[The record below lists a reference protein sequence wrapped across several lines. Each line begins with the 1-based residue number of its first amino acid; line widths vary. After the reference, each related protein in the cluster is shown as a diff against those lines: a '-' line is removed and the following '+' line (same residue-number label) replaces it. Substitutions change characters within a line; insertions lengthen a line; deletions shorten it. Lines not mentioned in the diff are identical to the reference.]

1 MNRVKN
7 YLSLVTFSHTI
18 FAMPFA
24 LIGFYL
30 AIKKPFSGFTQLN
43 LNTSISWSNY
53 STPFIANNSLSHK
66 LLAGMNPY
74 WGTAIYLGLVIL
86 CMVFARSAAMGFNRW
101 LDAKYD
107 AMNPRTAIREIPAG
121 VIKPN
126 NALAFVIINCILF
139 ITATFFINSLC
150 FYLSPVAL
158 FVILFYSY
166 TKRFT
171 ALCHLV
177 LGVGLSLA
185 PIGAYI
191 AVTGQFGLLPIIF
204 SFTVLFWVSG
214 FDIIY
219 ALQDEHFDKQHQLHS
234 IPSAVG
240 KVKALRISEMLHFL
254 SAACVITA
262 GFYGHFGYFYWAGA
276 IFYISLLIY
285 QHLLVKPNDLSKVN
299 RAFFTT
305 NGIASVVFA
314 IFVILDLF
322 LHSTGA
328 WNLNAAP

>member
-24 LIGFYL
+24 LIGFFL
-30 AIKKPFSGFTQLN
+30 GLWKPL
-43 LNTSISWSNY
+43 SI
-53 STPFIANNSLSHK
+53 I
-66 LLAGMNPY
+66 GQMNPNMATGWDDSLIESHDSLRHQLITGLNPY
-74 WGTAIYLGLVIL
+74 FATTLYLGLVIL
-86 CMVFARSAAMGFNRW
+86 CMVFARSAAMAFNRW
-101 LDAKYD
+101 LDANYD
-107 AMNPRTAIREIPAG
+107 AMNPRTAVREIPAG
-121 VIKPN
+121 IIKPN
-126 NALAFVIINCILF
+126 NALVFTIVNCILF
-139 ITATFFINSLC
+139 ITSTFFINRLC

-191 AVTGQFGLLPIIF
+191 AVTGRFGILPLLF
-204 SFTVLFWVSG
+204 SCTVLCWVSG

-219 ALQDEHFDKQHQLHS
+219 ALQDEDFDKQNKLHS
-234 IPSAVG
+234 IPSTVG
-240 KVKALRISEMLHFL
+240 KVKALRISEFLHVL
-254 SAACVITA
+254 SATFVIIA
-262 GFYGHFGYFYWAGA
+262 GFYGHFGWLYWAGA
-276 IFYISLLIY
+276 VFYICLLVY

-305 NGIASVVFA
+305 NGIASVLFA

-322 LHSTGA
+322 FHKTNSWLVY
-328 WNLNAAP
+328 